1 MVNTR
6 TVLVD
11 DNLLKYSPAG
21 SSQWNTG
28 QGHTSQF
35 INSSTHD
42 AARSGLSFAY
52 SFYGTSLAWTGV
64 LWQTEDVSFSISV
77 DNGNATTCNASG
89 GDEESNIYTQLCQVN
104 NLSNGAHTV
113 NVTCRGVDSDSP
125 VSIDYVIY
133 TVDMDSNSD
142 LPPGLSP
149 GMSILIDDSDSLI
162 NYSGSWSQN
171 SGDAFKTNGSSSDTI
186 IFSPHGGGV
195 HRSSSA
201 GSRFT
206 FQFSGSAVSIYGVQ
220 QLASGNLVVSFE
232 IDGSPRTGLNISGSG
247 NNDIA
252 LANLPLLSA
261 TGLASGDH
269 EATVTIAE
277 VSGDQILQLD
287 FVVYEPIYG
296 ESEATGTSSSFGS
309 GSSTSGSISSTSGT
323 TTSSE
328 DGGSKSNAGIIVGA
342 VLASLVALAVL
353 SSLAYWWWK
362 RRHHAGRDFEI
373 DGTKEAFQYKI
384 VPTTESSG
392 GGIAG
397 LTSPP
402 PALIAP
408 ATSAQARDG
417 PSFRNQNVPNLSQD
431 QARAFDTSNVDARVL
446 AGSSSPYTQVADT
459 PTARAFNS
467 LAYSPPALSRDI
479 PFARGQTP
487 QTHQLNTALSNAQ
500 AHPAEIV
507 YATTVPGT
515 GNRRSSSHSTNDDPP
530 PVPSKAVTG
539 TTRLSLPPDRD
550 VIASQSAI
558 LEKVKPPSPEPSVSP
573 PPSAFPSASF
583 SPVPSQSAK
592 LNEVY
597 ANRRRASLDGSS
609 LGTTSTTIPSQ
620 LQKFEGTDSQ
630 SNSGARTGSVSVT
643 DKVISSQAAKLEEIQ
658 DQLRQNSRSTSP
670 TGTLSPPS
678 SASLLS
684 PFSSAVA
691 SQAAILSKRRELMQ
705 SSADPTSGSEASA
718 TTPAHD
724 AHDEAGEAQ
733 DLEEEEQVAEL
744 RRRNEMLV
752 REIARLSDLPPPA
765 YTDSSS

>member
-11 DNLLKYSPAG
+11 DNLLKYNPTG

-28 QGHTSQF
+28 QGHTNQF

-42 AARSGLSFAY
+42 AAHGGLSFAY

-64 LWQTEDVSFSISV
+64 LWQTEDVSFSISI
-77 DNGNATTCNASG
+77 DNGSATTCNASG
-89 GDEESNIYTQLCQVN
+89 GDEESNIYSQLCQVN

-113 NVTCRGVDSDSP
+113 NVTCRGVDSESP
-125 VSIDYVIY
+125 VSIDYVTY

-149 GMSILIDDSDSLI
+149 GMSILIDDNDSLI
-162 NYSGSWSQN
+162 NYNGSWSQN
-171 SGDAFKTNGSSSDTI
+171 SGDAFKTNGSSRDSI

-220 QLASGNLVVSFE
+220 QSASGNLAVSFE
-232 IDGSPRTGLNISGSG
+232 IDGSPRNGFNISGSG
-247 NNDIA
+247 DNDIA

-269 EATVTIAE
+269 EVTVTLAE
-277 VSGDQILQLD
+277 VSGDQIFELD
-287 FVVYEPIYG
+287 YVVYEPIYG
-296 ESEATGTSSSFGS
+296 ESEDTGTSSFGS
-309 GSSTSGSISSTSGT
+309 GSSTSGSTPSPTGT

-328 DGGSKSNAGIIVGA
+328 DGGSKDNTGIIVGA

-353 SSLAYWWWK
+353 STLAYWWWK
-362 RRHHAGRDFEI
+362 RRHRAGRDFEI

-408 ATSAQARDG
+408 ATSPQSSHDV
-417 PSFRNQNVPNLSQD
+417 PFFQNQNVPNLSQD
-431 QARAFDTSNVDARVL
+431 QARAFDTNNVDAHL
-446 AGSSSPYTQVADT
+446 SSASSGLYTQVADT

-467 LAYSPPALSRDI
+467 LSFSPPTLSRDI
-479 PFARGQTP
+479 PFAREQTP
-487 QTHQLNTALSNAQ
+487 QTHQLSTALSNTQ
-500 AHPAEIV
+500 AHPAEVV

-515 GNRRSSSHSTNDDPP
+515 GDRRSSSHGTNDDPP
-530 PVPSKAVTG
+530 PVPSKTITG

-558 LEKVKPPSPEPSVSP
+558 LEKIKPPSPEPSVSL
-573 PPSAFPSASF
+573 PPSAFPSADF

-597 ANRRRASLDGSS
+597 ANRRRASLDGPSR
-609 LGTTSTTIPSQ
+609 TTSTTVPSQ
-620 LQKFEGTDSQ
+620 LQKSQRTNSQ
-630 SNSGARTGSVSVT
+630 SNGGARTGSVSVAGE
-643 DKVISSQAAKLEEIQ
+643 VISSQAAKLEEIQ

-670 TGTLSPPS
+670 IGTLSPTS

-691 SQAAILSKRRELMQ
+691 SQAAILSKRQELMQ
-705 SSADPTSGSEASA
+705 TSAGPSSGSEASA

>member
-1 MVNTR
+1 MVNAY

-11 DNLLKYSPAG
+11 DNLLKYSPTG

-28 QGHTSQF
+28 QGHTSQL

-77 DNGNATTCNASG
+77 DNGSATTCNTSS

-125 VSIDYVIY
+125 VSIDYVTY

-149 GMSILIDDSDSLI
+149 GMSILIDDNDSSI
-162 NYSGSWSQN
+162 SYNGSWSQN
-171 SGDAFKTNGSSSDTI
+171 SGDAFKTNGSSGDSIT
-186 IFSPHGGGV
+186 FSPHGGGV

-232 IDGSPRTGLNISGSG
+232 IDGSPRNGLNISGSG

-261 TGLASGDH
+261 TNLTSGDH
-269 EATVTIAE
+269 EVTVTITE
-277 VSGDQILQLD
+277 VSGDQIFELD
-287 FVVYEPIYG
+287 YVVYEPIYR
-296 ESEATGTSSSFGS
+296 ESEAT
-309 GSSTSGSISSTSGT
+309 GT

-328 DGGSKSNAGIIVGA
+328 DGGSKGNTGIIVGA
-342 VLASLVALAVL
+342 VLASLVALAIL

-362 RRHHAGRDFEI
+362 RRHRAGRDFEI

-408 ATSAQARDG
+408 ATSPQSSRDV
-417 PSFRNQNVPNLSQD
+417 PSFQNQSVPNLSQD
-431 QARAFDTSNVDARVL
+431 QARAFDTNNVDARVL
-446 AGSSSPYTQVADT
+446 SASSGPYTQVVADS

-467 LAYSPPALSRDI
+467 LSCSPPTLSRDI

-487 QTHQLNTALSNAQ
+487 QIHQPSTALSNAQ

-507 YATTVPGT
+507 YATTVPDT
-515 GNRRSSSHSTNDDPP
+515 GDRRSSSHSTSDDPP
-530 PVPSKAVTG
+530 PVPSKAITG
-539 TTRLSLPPDRD
+539 TTRWMS
-550 VIASQSAI
+550 
-558 LEKVKPPSPEPSVSP
+558 
-573 PPSAFPSASF
+573 
-583 SPVPSQSAK
+583 
-592 LNEVY
+592 
-597 ANRRRASLDGSS
+597 
-609 LGTTSTTIPSQ
+609 
-620 LQKFEGTDSQ
+620 
-630 SNSGARTGSVSVT
+630 
-643 DKVISSQAAKLEEIQ
+643 
-658 DQLRQNSRSTSP
+658 
-670 TGTLSPPS
+670 
-678 SASLLS
+678 S
-684 PFSSAVA
+684 PFS
-691 SQAAILSKRRELMQ
+691 QQYSKRTSHPPQNLALQ
-705 SSADPTSGSEASA
+705 SLPARSLQLASA
-718 TTPAHD
+718 PF
-724 AHDEAGEAQ
+724 
-733 DLEEEEQVAEL
+733 LL
-744 RRRNEMLV
+744 RGR
-752 REIARLSDLPPPA
+752 S
-765 YTDSSS
+765 